1 MWLLVTVNQELYEEG
16 SLKSIMGSI
25 MDISLPKQAQENALD
40 QANPNEQLVRS
51 QKEASDV

>member
-1 MWLLVTVNQELYEEG
+1 MTVNQELYEEG

-25 MDISLPKQAQENALD
+25 MDISLPKQAQEDALD
-40 QANPNEQLVRS
+40 RVNPNEQLVRS